1 MLEVLTRSCG
11 CSGTA
16 SSPPQNCRNIIVN
29 IPPKLSDAAIYS
41 QIEQVSLGIAPD
53 YNSPDITTNNDI
65 PFTLYSEI
73 QVTVRN
79 LSPTVPAINVLVHA
93 YTTAFGIGMPQTY
106 LATQQVNID
115 KASQVNLSFPLPQ
128 SILNNGDPRIG
139 FYIVLEHPYDLKQI
153 NNYGSQVISS
163 HDTAGFG
170 RNYQVQV
177 PVCNPS
183 GSSQEIKLSIMP
195 TAIAASI
202 TPGTYNFSPY
212 EQIIATLNINVPA
225 AMTGTGI
232 NNPQEVTVVG
242 QSIPSNNLIGGI
254 TEIIFVNN

>member
-1 MLEVLTRSCG
+1 MLAVLTRSCG

-16 SSPPQNCRNIIVN
+16 SSPPQNCRNITVN

-41 QIEQVSLGIAPD
+41 QAEQLSLGIAPD

-65 PFTLYSEI
+65 PFTLFPEI
-73 QVTVRN
+73 QVVVRN
-79 LSPTVPAINVLVHA
+79 LSPSVPAINVLVHA
-93 YTTAFGIGMPQTY
+93 YTSGFGIGMPQTY

-128 SILNNGDPRIG
+128 SILNGDPRIG
-139 FYIVLEHPYDLKQI
+139 FYVVLEHPYDLKQI
-153 NNYGSQVISS
+153 NNYGAQVISS
-163 HDTAGFG
+163 HDTATFG
-170 RNYQVQV
+170 RSYQVQV

-183 GSSQEIKLSIMP
+183 GSNQNIKLSVMP
-195 TAIAASI
+195 TPIAATI
-202 TPGTYNFSPY
+202 TPNTYNFSPY
-212 EQIIATLNINVPA
+212 EQIMATLHINVPA

-242 QSIPSNNLIGGI
+242 QTVPSNNLIGGI